1 MPLISDVQFDELLTN
16 VSIQYQPA
24 QGGYLADDILPPIA
38 VKKESGVFWKY
49 DKSRFDV
56 PDSIRAPRS
65 HYNKIDWSTLQDTYA
80 AAEYGLEGEIDDRER
95 DNSVAP
101 LDLDVDTAE
110 ITTDMMLNNREGRV
124 ATLVLNASVV
134 TNGVDY
140 TSTPGLQWSDPG
152 SDPILAATTARNNLF
167 GRLGYK
173 PNKLLL
179 GNDVYEILRAHP
191 AIVERIQFSE
201 RAIITKQIL
210 AALFEVDEI
219 LVGGVLRRTS
229 QQGATDVIADIWA
242 GAALFFYS
250 ENRPSLKR
258 ASFGYQFRV
267 RDLRTF
273 KYRDD
278 SRATDIVRVTEIQGE
293 KLIAPELGY
302 LVRAAIA

>member
-1 MPLISDVQFDELLTN
+1 MPLISDVLFDELLTN
-16 VSIQYQPA
+16 VSMQYQPA
-24 QGGYLADDILPPIA
+24 QGGYLADSVLPPIP
-38 VKKESGVFWKY
+38 VKKESAIFWKY

-65 HYNKIDWSTLQDTYA
+65 HYNKIDWSTEQDSYS
-80 AAEYGLEGEIDDRER
+80 AAEFGLEGEIDDRER
-95 DNSVAP
+95 DNSVSP

-110 ITTDMMLNNREGRV
+110 IVTDMMLNNREQRV
-124 ATLVLNASVV
+124 ADLVLDANVV
-134 TNGVDY
+134 GGIDL
-140 TSTPGLQWSDPG
+140 TSGSNVQWSDPA
-152 SDPILAATTARNNLF
+152 SDPILGATTARNSLF
-167 GRLGYK
+167 ATVGYK

-179 GNDVYEILRAHP
+179 GNDVYEVLRAHP
-191 AIVERIQFSE
+191 AIIERIQFSE
-201 RAIITKQIL
+201 RAIVTKQIL

-229 QQGATDVIADIWA
+229 QQGAADAIADIWA

-293 KLIAPELGY
+293 KLMAPELAY
-302 LVRAAIA
+302 LVENPIA